1 MDSDDPTEEH
11 INERVHWSVVCR
23 HQTVAKGPYNPPN
36 LPSGIPADKI
46 ATMTDEER
54 ELLGSRL
61 N

>member
-1 MDSDDPTEEH
+1 MNASM
-11 INERVHWSVVCR
+11 SVVRR
-23 HQTVAKGPYNPPN
+23 HQTLANGPYNPPN

-46 ATMTDEER
+46 AAMTDEER